1 MSIFSGPYFP
11 ALRPNIGIYAVYLLL
26 QSEYGKKRTRKTPN
40 TDTFYAVKH
49 VDFDISRGA
58 FIPLSNIYEVA
69 ELRK

>member
-1 MSIFSGPYFP
+1 M
-11 ALRPNIGIYAVYLLL
+11 
-26 QSEYGKKRTRKTPN
+26 
-40 TDTFYAVKH
+40 DTFYAVKH